1 MIQVTG
7 YIEKHGKMFL
17 GWVDNFKG
25 IAAQGN
31 TEEEV
36 MDKLFLLLRIKIAFD
51 YKLPLSNVEAGE
63 TCNVKHHFVKQ
74 ENNKFQL
81 QL

>member
-7 YIEKHGKMFL
+7 YLEKHGNMFL

-31 TEEEV
+31 TEDEV

-51 YKLPLSNVEAGE
+51 YKLPLSVVEASE
-63 TCNVKHHFVKQ
+63 KCNHNNHIVKMD
-74 ENNKFQL
+74 NNKFEL

>member
-7 YIEKHGKMFL
+7 YLEKHGEMFL
-17 GWVDNFKG
+17 GWIDNFKG

-36 MDKLFLLLRIKIAFD
+36 MSKLLLLLRIKIAFD
-51 YKLPLSNVEAGE
+51 YKLPLSNVSADEA
-63 TCNVKHHFVKQ
+63 CNIKHHFVKQ
-74 ENNKFQL
+74 EENKFQL
-81 QL
+81 HF